1 MANKRGNG
9 EGSICRCKDRP
20 GYRAA
25 YTVQTAK
32 GPRRRYVSG
41 KTRREVEEKLT
52 KAKAERDGGLLFD
65 TYSGTLGPYLEGW
78 LDDVVR
84 NTVKQRTLENYAYIV
99 RRHITPELGRVKVK
113 DLRPDSVRRLY
124 REKLDSGLSNRTV
137 RLVHT
142 VLNKALKQAVLD
154 GVLPR
159 NVCEAVK
166 APRQIKREIHPLDPA
181 QASTLLEAAKGD
193 RLEALYVLA
202 ITAGLR
208 EGELLGLRWEDV
220 ELERGAVQVRR
231 QLARTKKD
239 GISFT
244 TPKRGK
250 SRSVKLANRAVKAL
264 ENHREHQSEEHLRLC
279 IPHSQ
284 DNNLIFTS
292 TAGTPLDPSNF
303 TYHAFR
309 PFLQR
314 AGLPKIRF
322 HDLRHTCATLLL
334 GKGVHPKIVQE
345 MLGHANIS
353 ETMDTYSHVLPNMQE
368 AAAGAME
375 DILG

>member
-1 MANKRGNG
+1 MVKKRGNG
-9 EGSICRCKDRP
+9 EGSIYRCKDRP

-25 YTVQTAK
+25 YTVQTAR
-32 GPRRRYVSG
+32 GTRRCYVSG

-52 KAKAERDGGLLFD
+52 KAKAERDGGLVFD
-65 TYSGTLGPYLEGW
+65 SDSGRLGPYLEGW

-99 RRHITPELGRVKVK
+99 QRHITPELGRVKVK
-113 DLRPDSVRRLY
+113 DLRPDWVRRLY
-124 REKLDSGLSNRTV
+124 REKLDSGLSTRTV

-154 GVLPR
+154 GVLAR
-159 NVCEAVK
+159 NVCVAVK
-166 APRQIKREIHPLDPA
+166 APRLVKKEIRPLDPI
-181 QASTLLEAAKGD
+181 QAGTLLEVAKGD

-220 ELERGAVQVRR
+220 ALQHGTVQVRR
-231 QLARTKKD
+231 QLTRTKKY

-250 SRSVKLANRAVKAL
+250 SRSVKLAERAVKAL
-264 ENHREHQSEEHLRLC
+264 KNHRERQSEELLRLGT
-279 IPHSQ
+279 PSQ
-284 DNNLIFTS
+284 NNNLVFTS
-292 TAGTPLDPSNF
+292 TVGTPLDPSNF
-303 TYHAFR
+303 TYHTFR
-309 PFLQR
+309 PFLKR

-334 GKGVHPKIVQE
+334 GKGVHPKIVQQ

-368 AAAGAME
+368 AAAASAME
-375 DILG
+375 TILR